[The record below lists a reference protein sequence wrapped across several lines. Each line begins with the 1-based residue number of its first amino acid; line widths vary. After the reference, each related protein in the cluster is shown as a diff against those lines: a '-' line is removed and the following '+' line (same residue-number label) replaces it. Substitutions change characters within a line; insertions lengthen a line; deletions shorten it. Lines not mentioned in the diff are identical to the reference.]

1 MSLIG
6 TEVKPF
12 TAQAYHNG
20 KFVEITEANLIGGI
34 NHVTNWNRSKTVYSS
49 SLS

>member
-12 TAQAYHNG
+12 KAQAYHNG
-20 KFVEITEANLIGGI
+20 KFVAVTEHHLF
-34 NHVTNWNRSKTVYSS
+34 
-49 SLS
+49 LSCGFHICLPDRTGRFAEQL

>member
-12 TAQAYHNG
+12 TAEAYHNG
-20 KFVEITEANLIGGI
+20 KFYNGNGAGF
-34 NHVTNWNRSKTVYSS
+34 
-49 SLS
+49 